1 VHAFHFEEFAAHDS
15 TLNAT
20 ELFLTIIR
28 FPTSTRHCGLM
39 NFPGFSGHLKCL
51 DGDSRQEVVMNK
63 KRGRTAY
70 SDEFRREAVR
80 LVESGKGDVVQV
92 ATDLGVHPQSLRSW
106 CRTAA
111 RQRAGASTPTRV
123 LLEEENRRLRRE
135 NERLKEE
142 RDILKK
148 ATAFFARDER

>member
-1 VHAFHFEEFAAHDS
+1 
-15 TLNAT
+15 
-20 ELFLTIIR
+20 
-28 FPTSTRHCGLM
+28 M
-39 NFPGFSGHLKCL
+39 K
-51 DGDSRQEVVMNK
+51 K

-70 SDEFRREAVR
+70 SDEFRLEAVR
-80 LVESGKGDVVQV
+80 LVESGRDLVQV
-92 ATDLGVHPQSLRSW
+92 ANDLGVHPQSLRSW